1 MWSLWKLNFSNI
13 NIFVKVQVDI
23 VVLNNIEVTL
33 LATTF
38 HLAIVN
44 EMLTLPCNYCY
55 ETCFYKLISFSQSS
69 LVISFDFLN
78 QKEITDN
85 TTRYWSVLLTFL
97 SHNLIFISLYSNYMR
112 KRDVTYPKGPPNPH
126 LAIFYHVKCVQMS
139 QNFPTIF
146 ICTSISQNIN
156 YQPEL

>member
-1 MWSLWKLNFSNI
+1 MKFITSLSEVGDWGLNI
-13 NIFVKVQVDI
+13 NLNQNHSPTSIQTKAHLKPKHYCYPNFIQN
-23 VVLNNIEVTL
+23 LCPNNIEIML

-55 ETCFYKLISFSQSS
+55 ETCFYKLILFSQSS

-85 TTRYWSVLLTFL
+85 ITRYWSVLLTFL
-97 SHNLIFISLYSNYMR
+97 SHNLIFTSLYSNYMR
-112 KRDVTYPKGPPNPH
+112 KKDATYPMGPPTP
-126 LAIFYHVKCVQMS
+126 I
-139 QNFPTIF
+139 
-146 ICTSISQNIN
+146 
-156 YQPEL
+156 